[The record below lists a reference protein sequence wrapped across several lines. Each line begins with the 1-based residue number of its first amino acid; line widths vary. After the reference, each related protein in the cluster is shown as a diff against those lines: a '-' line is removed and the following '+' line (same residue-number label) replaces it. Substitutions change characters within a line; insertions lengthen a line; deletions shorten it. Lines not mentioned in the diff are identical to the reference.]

1 MPKIKGTGGGAA
13 KIDINMTPMIDV
25 VFQLLTFFL
34 MTFKVA
40 SPEGDFNLKLPKEER
55 SQGAANTQTEMINVR
70 LVATPTGDLAQIQV
84 QSGAPFRGPTAFRQ
98 LHNTIVSTINIARG
112 AGQEEPEI
120 QIDADDILRYENIIL
135 TVSAVSGQIDPATGE
150 VTPLAKKIKFEPK

>member
-55 SQGAANTQTEMINVR
+55 SAGPANTQTEMITIR
-70 LVATPTGDLAQIQV
+70 LVAASNGDLARLQIQ
-84 QSGAPFRGPTAFRQ
+84 SNPPLTGGATAFTR
-98 LHNTIVSTINIARG
+98 LHN
-112 AGQEEPEI
+112 
-120 QIDADDILRYENIIL
+120 
-135 TVSAVSGQIDPATGE
+135 E
-150 VTPLAKKIKFEPK
+150 VV

>member
-1 MPKIKGTGGGAA
+1 MPKVKGTGGGIA

-55 SQGAANTQTEMINVR
+55 SAGPANTQTDMLTVR
-70 LVATPTGDLAQIQV
+70 LTAKPNGDLNLIQLAQKAPYPGGPRGFQMLHTEV
-84 QSGAPFRGPTAFRQ
+84 ALMVNKARESGQ
-98 LHNTIVSTINIARG
+98 D
-112 AGQEEPEI
+112 EPEI
-120 QIDADDILRYENIIL
+120 QIDADDFLRYENIIK
-135 TVSAVSGQIDPATGE
+135 TVSAVSGQANPDGSI
-150 VTPLAKKIKFEPK
+150 VPLVKKIKFAPR

>member
-1 MPKIKGTGGGAA
+1 MPKIKGTGGGIA

-55 SQGAANTQTEMINVR
+55 SAGPANTQTEMITIRLTATNV
-70 LVATPTGDLAQIQV
+70 GDLAQIQV
-84 QSGAPFRGPTAFRQ
+84 EANPPLRGASAFAI
-98 LHNTIVSTINIARG
+98 LHNQIVKMVNIARG
-112 AGQEEPEI
+112 AG
-120 QIDADDILRYENIIL
+120 
-135 TVSAVSGQIDPATGE
+135 
-150 VTPLAKKIKFEPK
+150 